1 MHVAGPARNTGPAA
15 PSEADMTWLRTR
27 LLMLRS
33 NDRGATAAEYCLL
46 VSLIAGVIIATVITF
61 GQAVLGLFQ
70 SLTFP

>member
-1 MHVAGPARNTGPAA
+1 
-15 PSEADMTWLRTR
+15 MTWLRTR
-27 LLMLRS
+27 LLTLCS
-33 NDRGATAAEYCLL
+33 DDRGATAAEYCLL